1 MTPPFD
7 SSLQLH
13 QRLFCL
19 GFPSFP
25 SKRKSKA
32 GVGGWVGN
40 LYVWCRKV
48 LRDVLTRVRSSQEN
62 AGSRIRLRGT
72 PLGTEGAG
80 ATETALLR
88 EGGDQEGMRVGVC
101 ARAHACGH
109 QMGLSGRCELSQG
122 KGGPAGSLRNANSH
136 QLSESPS
143 PGTAVCHLLPPEP
156 SEVASSGFRG

>member
-25 SKRKSKA
+25 SKRKSK
-32 GVGGWVGN
+32 GGEN

-62 AGSRIRLRGT
+62 AGSRIRLKGMT
-72 PLGTEGAG
+72 LGTEGAG
-80 ATETALLR
+80 ATETALLK
-88 EGGDQEGMRVGVC
+88 EGGDQEGERAPLSSQAEPCLLAGV
-101 ARAHACGH
+101 
-109 QMGLSGRCELSQG
+109 
-122 KGGPAGSLRNANSH
+122 
-136 QLSESPS
+136 
-143 PGTAVCHLLPPEP
+143 
-156 SEVASSGFRG
+156 

>member
-80 ATETALLR
+80 ATKTALLR
-88 EGGDQEGMRVGVC
+88 EGGDQEGKS
-101 ARAHACGH
+101 APFLPSRAVSA
-109 QMGLSGRCELSQG
+109 GRCVNLWEPPSGELWVPAAQMKLSWFLAPSFGIG
-122 KGGPAGSLRNANSH
+122 KTIDRT
-136 QLSESPS
+136 
-143 PGTAVCHLLPPEP
+143 GTDGRILE
-156 SEVASSGFRG
+156 RQTD